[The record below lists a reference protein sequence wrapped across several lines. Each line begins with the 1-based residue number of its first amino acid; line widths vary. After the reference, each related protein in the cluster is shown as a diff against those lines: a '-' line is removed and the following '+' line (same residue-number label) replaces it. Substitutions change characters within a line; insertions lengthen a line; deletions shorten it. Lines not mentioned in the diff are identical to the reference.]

1 MQLRAYMGAAI
12 YRRNN
17 VLVIPDVHF
26 ERLAEG
32 HGCRDDDLF
41 ELTCAGVPGAGGAV
55 AGDAAAG
62 YARVTG
68 RLDMSL
74 VLSAADYTAISTVGN
89 ALYDQERAQNAQR
102 EGIIVAPGPAYDDM
116 KTRLDSRKIRAYQ
129 GATWD
134 GAAPQ
139 TQLTENAGHLGK
151 LDYPTCPRL
160 HGYHVYD
167 SEPRAV

>member
-26 ERLAEG
+26 ERIVSG
-32 HGCRDDDLF
+32 GGCKDDQLF
-41 ELTCAGVPGAGGAV
+41 KFTV
-55 AGDAAAG
+55 ATASDINK
-62 YARVTG
+62 VTG
-68 RLDMSL
+68 RFP
-74 VLSAADYTAISTVGN
+74 LSSICGPGEDVGK
-89 ALYDQERAQNAQR
+89 QNR
-102 EGIIVAPGPAYDDM
+102 IVVTRVPQAFKDAMGSMYNTDDVTM
-116 KTRLDSRKIRAYQ
+116 RAYQ
-129 GATWD
+129 GATWS
-134 GAAPQ
+134 GTEPSN
-139 TQLTENAGHLGK
+139 QLTENAGHLGK